1 MHARPINMVLVSD
14 IIIRAADQY
23 QRSTPAGADAAA
35 DAAESEQIQ
44 AAAALKASST
54 IREQISTHLLER
66 AVADVAID
74 GADDGDEQGSDGEEV
89 VTAVLSLLDSS
100 LTTVYLGT
108 DGKKKKKKA
117 TTNKKKKKDAEAN
130 DDNDD
135 VEEEEEEEQ
144 TPDNETEAIEGEWS
158 DSVDSILQLVAALGC
173 STDQADESVARALME
188 RAALL
193 SDVAPDAVRSYVC
206 TFVGLC
212 VHHLCRASCANSNV
226 AEDGTG
232 GTSFLRRSTKSND
245 DMAMADDE
253 EDDAED
259 WRIDCLD
266 RAGSILL
273 PRLTDKAQA
282 VRCAAIRACSA
293 FFVDAGNSISEN
305 ETETEDEAS
314 SLSEIRETILDAL
327 LGRMA
332 HDPSFANRCAAIQS
346 VPITEDTVPYLLE
359 RVGDVKEKVRV
370 AALDV
375 MRNRVDV
382 VEDLTEEQ
390 RVDVLRFGL
399 TSRYVCFWK
408 ITFCGVFISLS
419 L

>member
-1 MHARPINMVLVSD
+1 MALISD
-14 IIIRAADQY
+14 IIIRAADQH
-23 QRSTPAGADAAA
+23 QRSANGEFEEQQSQAKAAA
-35 DAAESEQIQ
+35 T
-44 AAAALKASST
+44 K
-54 IREQISTHLLER
+54 IREQISEHLLER

-74 GADDGDEQGSDGEEV
+74 GTSSTNTTGEGEQDGGNAGCTCREEV
-89 VTAVLSLLDSS
+89 TAAILSLLNSS

-108 DGKKKKKKA
+108 ADGKKKKKA
-117 TTNKKKKKDAEAN
+117 TNKTNKKKKDAEAAGE
-130 DDNDD
+130 DNEEAEM
-135 VEEEEEEEQ
+135 EEEM
-144 TPDNETEAIEGEWS
+144 PANDTEAVVGEWS
-158 DSVDSILQLVAALGC
+158 ESVDSILRLVAALGC
-173 STDQADESVARALME
+173 STNHADESVARALMD

-206 TFVGLC
+206 TFVGMC
-212 VHHLCRASCANSNV
+212 VHHLCQASTTNMSTNAT
-226 AEDGTG
+226 EDGSG
-232 GTSFLRRSTKSND
+232 GTSFLRSTQSND
-245 DMAMADDE
+245 DMVDD
-253 EDDAED
+253 DD

-266 RAGSILL
+266 KAGSILL

-282 VRCAAIRACSA
+282 VRCAAIKACSA
-293 FFVDAGNSISEN
+293 FFVDATNGSTSEN
-305 ETETEDEAS
+305 EDETEDES

-346 VPITEDTVPYLLE
+346 VPITEDTVAYLME

-382 VEDLTEEQ
+382 VEDMTEEQ

-399 TSRYVCFWK
+399 TSRYVK
-408 ITFCGVFISLS
+408 
-419 L
+419 

>member
-1 MHARPINMVLVSD
+1 MVLVRD
-14 IIIRAADQY
+14 IVIRAADQY
-23 QRSTPAGADAAA
+23 QRSAPTGADGADA
-35 DAAESEQIQ
+35 DGELFEQSQ
-44 AAAALKASST
+44 AAAIK
-54 IREQISTHLLER
+54 IREQVAEHLLER
-66 AVADVAID
+66 AVAGVAID
-74 GADDGDEQGSDGEEV
+74 STNAGEGEQDGGNSREEV
-89 VTAVLSLLDSS
+89 TAAILSLLDSS

-108 DGKKKKKKA
+108 EAGKKKKKKA
-117 TTNKKKKKDAEAN
+117 TNKKKKDNE
-130 DDNDD
+130 DNDD
-135 VEEEEEEEQ
+135 DNEEEEESEGI
-144 TPDNETEAIEGEWS
+144 AGEWS
-158 DSVDSILQLVAALGC
+158 ESVDSILRLVAALGC
-173 STDQADESVARALME
+173 STDQADESVARALMD

-212 VHHLCRASCANSNV
+212 VHHLCRAGSMNNANATEVGS
-226 AEDGTG
+226 G
-232 GTSFLRRSTKSND
+232 GMSFLRSTKSND
-245 DMAMADDE
+245 DMVDDDDDE
-253 EDDAED
+253 EEVEG

-266 RAGSILL
+266 KAGSILL

-282 VRCAAIRACSA
+282 VRCATIQACSG
-293 FFVDAGNSISEN
+293 FFVDANNGISENEN
-305 ETETEDEAS
+305 ETETEDES

-399 TSRYVCFWK
+399 TSRYVSMGDFGCLYA
-408 ITFCGVFISLS
+408 I
-419 L
+419 

>member
-1 MHARPINMVLVSD
+1 MALISD
-14 IIIRAADQY
+14 IIIRAADQH
-23 QRSTPAGADAAA
+23 QRNANGEFEEQQSQAKAAA
-35 DAAESEQIQ
+35 T
-44 AAAALKASST
+44 K
-54 IREQISTHLLER
+54 IREQISEHLLER

-74 GADDGDEQGSDGEEV
+74 GTPSTNTTGEGEQQDSGNAGSTCREEV
-89 VTAVLSLLDSS
+89 TAAILSLLNSS

-108 DGKKKKKKA
+108 ADGKKKKKA
-117 TTNKKKKKDAEAN
+117 TNKTNKKKKDAEAAG
-130 DDNDD
+130 
-135 VEEEEEEEQ
+135 E
-144 TPDNETEAIEGEWS
+144 DNEEAEMEEGMPANDTEAVVGEWS
-158 DSVDSILQLVAALGC
+158 ESVDSILRLVAALGC
-173 STDQADESVARALME
+173 STDHADESVARALMD
-188 RAALL
+188 RAVLL

-212 VHHLCRASCANSNV
+212 VHHLCQASTTNTSTNAT
-226 AEDGTG
+226 EDGSG
-232 GTSFLRRSTKSND
+232 GTSFLRSTQSND
-245 DMAMADDE
+245 DMVDDDDDE
-253 EDDAED
+253 

-266 RAGSILL
+266 KAGSILL

-282 VRCAAIRACSA
+282 VRCAAIKACSA
-293 FFVDAGNSISEN
+293 FFVDATNGSTSENEN
-305 ETETEDEAS
+305 ETEDES

-346 VPITEDTVPYLLE
+346 VPITEDTVPYLME

-382 VEDLTEEQ
+382 VEDMTEEQ

-399 TSRYVCFWK
+399 TSRYVK
-408 ITFCGVFISLS
+408 
-419 L
+419 